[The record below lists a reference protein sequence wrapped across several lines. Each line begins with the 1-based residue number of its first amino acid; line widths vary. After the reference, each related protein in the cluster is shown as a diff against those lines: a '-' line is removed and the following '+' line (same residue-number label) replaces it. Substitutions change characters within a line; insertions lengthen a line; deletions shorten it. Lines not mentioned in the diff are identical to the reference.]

1 MDGELFIGT
10 RSSSFVSPGA
20 ILCLGALSV
29 AGAFFHMTALSAA
42 LAVFC
47 FFCLLSRLWGQSAL
61 KQVEIVC
68 EGTPAALFPGGEAQ
82 LRFTIRNEKLL
93 PVIWLEIL
101 QFLDGQ
107 APLFPA
113 EEADICRVSAQDAFW
128 NGSLPDTEVSFLYKK
143 FTFLMGGEQL
153 TWVST
158 WHARHRG
165 IFYPAQVRCRA
176 GDGFGLM
183 QTERTFSSDALR
195 RIVVY
200 PAVQSVA
207 IDAFLRDTWE
217 TAGGAKGYMEDPTV
231 IKSTRDYACTD
242 SYKRIN
248 WRISAKGQ
256 RMLVN
261 TYETIQPRSAFFLLD
276 GESFN
281 GAAPELDALE
291 DTLSILA
298 SLILRLHERGIQCG
312 LALPESGHAPAQEI
326 LGAGQTPVEEILTAL
341 AGYTLCPLT
350 PPEHPDQPLAVRPSV
365 FHAQQILSLSNVGR
379 FYYLCLSPEQVA
391 QRGFLTRLE
400 PARTTLLPYRVER
413 AAFRGFPTLELTRLK
428 QEVPHGA

>member
-1 MDGELFIGT
+1 MDGELFVGA
-10 RSSSFVSPGA
+10 RSSSFVSIGG
-20 ILCLGALSV
+20 ILGFGALSV
-29 AGAFFHMTALSAA
+29 ASAFFHMASLSAA
-42 LAVFC
+42 LAILC

-61 KQVEIVC
+61 KRVEIAC

-101 QFLDGQ
+101 QLLDGQ

-113 EEADICRVSAQDAFW
+113 EEADICRVRARDAFW
-128 NGSLPDTEVSFLYKK
+128 DGSLPDEVVPFLYKN
-143 FTFLMGGEQL
+143 FTFLTGGEQL
-153 TWVST
+153 TWASC
-158 WHARHRG
+158 WRAQHRG
-165 IFYPAQVRCRA
+165 IFYPVQVRCRA

-183 QTERTFSSDALR
+183 QTERTFPGDALR

-207 IDAFLRDTWE
+207 IDVFLRDTWE
-217 TAGGAKGYMEDPTV
+217 AAGGTRGTMEDPTV

-261 TYETIQPRSAFFLLD
+261 TYETIQPKSAFFLLD

-281 GAAPELDALE
+281 GAAPESDALE

-312 LALPESGHAPAQEI
+312 LALPESGRAPAQEL

-341 AGYTLCPLT
+341 AGYALCPLT
-350 PPEHPDQPLAVRPSV
+350 PPEHADQPLIVRPSV
-365 FHAQQILSLSNVGR
+365 FHTEQILTLSNVGR
-379 FYYLCLSPEQVA
+379 FYYLCLSPERAARRGLLA
-391 QRGFLTRLE
+391 QLD
-400 PARTTLLPYRVER
+400 PARTTLLPYRESR
-413 AAFRGFPTLELTRLK
+413 AAFCGFPTLELTRLK
-428 QEVPHGA
+428 QEVSHGV

>member
-29 AGAFFHMTALSAA
+29 ASAFFHMAALSAA

-61 KQVEIVC
+61 KRVEIVC

-101 QFLDGQ
+101 QLLDGQ

-113 EEADICRVSAQDAFW
+113 EEADICRVSAQDAFG

-217 TAGGAKGYMEDPTV
+217 AAGGAKGYMEDPTV

-312 LALPESGHAPAQEI
+312 LALPESGRAPAQEI

-350 PPEHPDQPLAVRPSV
+350 PPEHPDQPPAVRPSV
-365 FHAQQILSLSNVGR
+365 FHDQQILSLSNVGR
-379 FYYLCLSPEQVA
+379 FYYLCFSPERVA
-391 QRGFLTRLE
+391 QRGLLTRLE
-400 PARTTLLPYRVER
+400 PARTTLLPYRLER
-413 AAFRGFPTLELTRLK
+413 AAFHGFPTLELTRLK
-428 QEVPHGA
+428 QEVSHGA

>member
-217 TAGGAKGYMEDPTV
+217 AAGGAKGYMEDPTV

-298 SLILRLHERGIQCG
+298 SLILRLHERAFSA
-312 LALPESGHAPAQEI
+312 ALP
-326 LGAGQTPVEEILTAL
+326 
-341 AGYTLCPLT
+341 C
-350 PPEHPDQPLAVRPSV
+350 R
-365 FHAQQILSLSNVGR
+365 
-379 FYYLCLSPEQVA
+379 
-391 QRGFLTRLE
+391 
-400 PARTTLLPYRVER
+400 R
-413 AAFRGFPTLELTRLK
+413 AAMPRRRKFSAPGRPRWRRSSPPWRATRF
-428 QEVPHGA
+428 AR